1 MYVYIYAHV
10 YRAENPLKLAKLRR
24 CCTSI
29 GTKTSVFGVP
39 ISSPLPPL
47 LKNNQV
53 VAKIRSVLRVPSDKH
68 GEGLTEA
75 NSRARIVPLPFLA

>member
-1 MYVYIYAHV
+1 MYAHV

-39 ISSPLPPL
+39 ISSPL